1 MSYPEAEGK
10 YKEADLDSR
19 IKQLLFQKFLF

>member
-1 MSYPEAEGK
+1 MSYPEAECK
-10 YKEADLDSR
+10 YKEAGLDSR

>member
-1 MSYPEAEGK
+1 MSYPEAVCK
-10 YKEADLDSR
+10 YKESGLHSR